1 PPHSLPGVVRRLLE
15 DHHVV
20 LVPLVAVT
28 VVILAQIA
36 EVDAGSVEPGR
47 TQVLAV
53 PGVEAPAAQDLRD
66 LLAELVD
73 VVLPHLVSR
82 AAEDDDRAAGPGE
95 RGRHGNRP
103 GEVRLPP
110 TGSAS
115 VADVLRVAV
124 GIALLAGAR
133 GRQGR
138 QVVRLELLRLEGVEH
153 PALPAAV
160 PYGHHGEPR
169 RRRRRAPDRDR
180 GAHCSAASSRYA

>member
-1 PPHSLPGVVRRLLE
+1 GAGSAEPVTDEPSHSLPGVVRRLLE

-20 LVPLVAVT
+20 LGPLVAVPII
-28 VVILAQIA
+28 VLAEMA
-36 EVDAGSVEPGR
+36 EVDAGSVEPGS

-82 AAEDDDRAAGPGE
+82 AAEDDDRAAWPGE
-95 RGRHGNRP
+95 RGGHGDGP
-103 GEVRLPP
+103 GKVRLPAAGG
-110 TGSAS
+110 TA

-138 QVVRLELLRLEGVEH
+138 
-153 PALPAAV
+153 
-160 PYGHHGEPR
+160 
-169 RRRRRAPDRDR
+169 
-180 GAHCSAASSRYA
+180 